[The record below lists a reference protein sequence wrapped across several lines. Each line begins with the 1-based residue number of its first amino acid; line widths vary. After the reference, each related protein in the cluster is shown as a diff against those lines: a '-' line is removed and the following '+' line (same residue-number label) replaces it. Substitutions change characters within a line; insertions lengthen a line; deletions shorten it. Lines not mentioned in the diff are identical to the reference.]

1 MSHQSG
7 IRSSDELKKVFASAH
22 IEGSAIR
29 VIKATIEGE
38 DLLYKGHQESTAPW
52 DSNYDSLV
60 RPYLEDNHGCFIFYR
75 MDSKGQSGSD
85 WILLCYCPD
94 FAPVR
99 EKMLYA
105 STRATMKREFGDY
118 RITQDVHGT
127 LKEEVLLE
135 GYRKHMI
142 MENAEAPLTMAEVE
156 IKEIKEKETQADIGA
171 STRRQTVAGLAFPV
185 DQTALDKLKEL
196 HSGSINHV
204 QLSVDTSNEMIML
217 AMADSREPSQLAET
231 YPNDHPRYTIYAYDH
246 KFEGLKQRSI
256 IFIYMCPGYQCPVK
270 ERMLYS
276 SCKSNVVE
284 VCEKAVGLPVD
295 AKVEASEP
303 PEVTGEF
310 LYDTVHP
317 KDASMNT
324 APKFNRPKKAGR
336 GPRKQAGK

>member
-7 IRSSDELKKVFASAH
+7 IRSSPELKKVFAEAH
-22 IEGSAIR
+22 LEGSTIR

-38 DLLYKGHQESTAPW
+38 DLLHKGHKESSAPW
-52 DSNYDSLV
+52 DSNYDELV
-60 RPYLEDNHGCFIFYR
+60 RPYLEDNHGCYVFYR
-75 MDSKGQSGSD
+75 LDSKGQSGSD

-118 RITQDVHGT
+118 RITTDVHGT
-127 LKEEVLLE
+127 TKDEVSLS
-135 GYRKHMI
+135 GYKKHMV
-142 MENAEAPLTMAEVE
+142 MLEADAPLTMAEVE
-156 IKEIKEKETQADIGA
+156 IKEIKENEVQADVGA
-171 STRRQTVAGLAFPV
+171 STRRQTVQGLSFPV
-185 DQTALDKLKEL
+185 EQAALDRLREL

-204 QLSVDTSNEMIML
+204 QLSVDTSNETILL
-217 AMADSREPSQLAET
+217 ASADSRDSNQLAST
-231 YPNDHPRYTIYAYDH
+231 YPNDHPRYTIYAFDH

-284 VCEKAVGLPVD
+284 VVEKTVGLPID

-303 PEVTGEF
+303 QDVNEEF
-310 LYDTVHP
+310 LMDTVHP
-317 KDASMNT
+317 KDASME
-324 APKFNRPKKAGR
+324 AKPKFNRPKKAGR
-336 GPRKQAGK
+336 GPRKQVGV